1 MTIAEV
7 GEKCNLSTDTLRYY
21 ERIGLIPPIMRTK
34 GGIRDY
40 SEEDY
45 EWIDFIKC
53 MRSAGI
59 PVEVLI
65 EYVSL
70 FQRGK
75 DSRETRIKIL
85 TEQREILAVRVSEMQ
100 KTLEKLDFK
109 IANYD
114 ELVFE
119 AEKKLSQ
126 QRYKEIMETQ

>member
-1 MTIAEV
+1 MTIAEM
-7 GEKCNLSTDTLRYY
+7 GEKCNLSTYTLRYY
-21 ERIGLIPPIMRTK
+21 ERIGLIPPIMRTG

-70 FQRGK
+70 FQHGK

-85 TEQREILAVRVSEMQ
+85 AEQREILAVKVSEMQ
-100 KTLEKLDFK
+100 QTLEKLDFK

-126 QRYKEIMETQ
+126 QRYKEIMKA

>member
-21 ERIGLIPPIMRTK
+21 ERIGLIPPIMRTRS
-34 GGIRDY
+34 GIRDY
-40 SEEDY
+40 GEEDY

-70 FQRGK
+70 FQHGK
-75 DSRETRIKIL
+75 DSRKTRIKIL
-85 TEQREILAVRVSEMQ
+85 KEQRNILAVKVSEMQ
-100 KTLEKLDFK
+100 QTLEKLDFK

-126 QRYKEIMETQ
+126 QRYKKIMGT